1 MMISVIN
8 RTNGVVKDRE
18 ILFAIRAINR
28 QINEDFFPYWSFGSS
43 LRLEGST
50 EELPNKEHP
59 EDMRGDAVIYMW
71 DKVDTKAAL
80 GYHDQNFSGI
90 PYGFVFTRLASQLH
104 EDWSVTL
111 SHEALE
117 ITGDPETNLL
127 VMGPHPDPLEHRNV
141 FHMFEMC
148 DAVQAE
154 SYEIDGIAVS
164 NFVLP
169 LYYTSGDEFKGRNDF
184 LGTTYRGKTLESFGV
199 NHGGYIGFFDPRE
212 ERTITYFG
220 KSDLSAK
227 KRSRIKLKA
236 KGTRRLLRYRN
247 FVTPGKNMKF
257 AKQETKLKM

>member
-1 MMISVIN
+1 MIISVIN
-8 RTNGVVKDRE
+8 RTQGVVKDSE

-28 QINEDFFPYWSFGSS
+28 QINEDFLPYWSFGAS

-50 EELPNKEHP
+50 EEIPNKEHP
-59 EDMRGDAVIYMW
+59 EDMRGDAIIYIC
-71 DKVDTKAAL
+71 DKVDTKEAL
-80 GYHDQNFSGI
+80 GYHDQNFNGI
-90 PYGFVFTRLASQLH
+90 PYGFVFTRLARQLR

-117 ITGDPETNLL
+117 ITGDPATNLL
-127 VMGPHPDPLEHRNV
+127 VMGPHPDQLEHRNV
-141 FHMFEMC
+141 FHAFEMC

-154 SYEIDGIAVS
+154 SYEIDGVVVS

-169 LYYTSGDEFKGRNDF
+169 MYFTPGNDIKGRNDF
-184 LGTTYRGKTLESFGV
+184 LGYEYRKKTLDSFGV

-212 ERTITYFG
+212 ERPVLFMR
-220 KSDLSAK
+220 KDDKQA
-227 KRSRIKLKA
+227 RDRRRIKMQA

-247 FVTPGKNMKF
+247 FVTPEKSMKF